1 MAGSSLSHTRFRM
14 ACMSFTPLVMA
25 TTASWSGITMQ
36 YWPNAP
42 SPR

>member
-1 MAGSSLSHTRFRM
+1 
-14 ACMSFTPLVMA
+14 MSFTPLVM
-25 TTASWSGITMQ
+25 TSTASCSGMTTQ